1 MSVQE
6 DRDMTVDD
14 LLNKG
19 SKKVA
24 QWSKRNGYIVACDY
38 EQGENYVVEFAK
50 VCAGITIESVTVV
63 FSSKDRVIEVK

>member
-1 MSVQE
+1 MSAQE
-6 DRDMTVDD
+6 ERKMKVND

-50 VCAGITIESVTVV
+50 VCAGTTIESITVV
-63 FSSKDRVIEVK
+63 FSSNDRVIEAK

>member
-1 MSVQE
+1 
-6 DRDMTVDD
+6 MTVND

-24 QWSKRNGYIVACDY
+24 QWSKRNGYKLACDY
-38 EQGENYVVEFAK
+38 EQGENYVVELAK

-63 FSSKDRVIEVK
+63 FNSNDRVIEVR